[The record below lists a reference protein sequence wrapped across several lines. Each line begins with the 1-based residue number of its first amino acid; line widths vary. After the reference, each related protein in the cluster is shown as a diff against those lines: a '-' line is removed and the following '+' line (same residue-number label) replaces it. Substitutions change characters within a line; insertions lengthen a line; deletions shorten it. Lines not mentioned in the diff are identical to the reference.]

1 MALSEKKAITD
12 KKHHEKL
19 DRIVIQPYKEHGAA
33 IRAAADAAGESLQRY
48 VLEAVDQRM
57 KHDAEKACEHARER
71 AAVERADVQP
81 TQRPAPPIPAADAEE
96 ARKID
101 DLDVR
106 KQAMIDLLRRK
117 E

>member
-1 MALSEKKAITD
+1 MAYNEAKAASNKRSDAKYMQILI
-12 KKHHEKL
+12 K
-19 DRIVIQPYKEHGAA
+19 PYKEHGAA

-81 TQRPAPPIPAADAEE
+81 TQRPAPPISDADAEE

-106 KQAMIDLLRRK
+106 KHAMIDLLRRK